1 MKVNRLGKGFILHFM
16 FAMMAL
22 PVLAQNKAQKLEQF
36 RQLMESKVFVFVA
49 QSATPASGSMIQLD
63 SNYYLKINK
72 DSLESYLPYYGVAY
86 QARFGSTDSP
96 MQFESTDFDYTS
108 TVTKNGNYDI
118 TIRMIDPKD
127 PNQLNLSVSTSGYAS
142 LRVIS
147 MQRQAITFYGE
158 VVPPKAPKKQ

>member
-1 MKVNRLGKGFILHFM
+1 MKVNRLEKGFALLFM
-16 FAMMAL
+16 FSMLTL
-22 PVLAQNKAQKLEQF
+22 PVLAQNKAQKIEQLK
-36 RQLMESKVFVFVA
+36 QLIESKVYVFIA
-49 QSATPASGSMIQLD
+49 QSATPVSGSMIQLD

-72 DSLESYLPYYGVAY
+72 DSLESRLPYYGVAY

-96 MQFESTDFDYTS
+96 LEFESTDFDYTS
-108 TVTKNGNYDI
+108 TVSKKGGYDI
-118 TIRMIDPKD
+118 TIRMIDPRD

-158 VVPPKAPKKQ
+158 VVPPKPPKKQ